1 MDNRLQTI
9 YKAVQAYH
17 ARHDPPQTGPGY
29 WEWAVTDLQAVAG
42 LYNNDP
48 LILDL
53 LGAALSDLEREY
65 KRLLAEQA

>member
-29 WEWAVTDLQAVAG
+29 WEWAIADMQAVSS
-42 LYNNDP
+42 LYDNS
-48 LILDL
+48 LFIKGL
-53 LGAALSDLEREY
+53 LGAVFDDLEREY